1 MVERCLVRREAERQT
16 TSYFDSNEENNQNSP
31 VAGSKKARTY
41 LKMMRV
47 IILFGS
53 LSMSARYLQSYQA
66 SQARPGDGNE

>member
-1 MVERCLVRREAERQT
+1 MFVDVVLWSCGAVVEPKKGT
-16 TSYFDSNEENNQNSP
+16 TKNKNSP